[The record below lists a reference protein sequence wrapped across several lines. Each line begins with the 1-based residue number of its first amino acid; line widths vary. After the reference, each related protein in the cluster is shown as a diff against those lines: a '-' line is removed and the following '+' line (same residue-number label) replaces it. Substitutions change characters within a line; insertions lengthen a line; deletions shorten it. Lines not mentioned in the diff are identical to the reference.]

1 MNIYIY
7 GNNSFKKEIHE
18 TLEHSNIKFKL
29 DESTLI
35 KEIDDLSQ
43 LKQTIKNNP
52 KDIYLI
58 DDERII
64 KKNSLNKKIKF
75 FTPKDGIEEEFLL
88 DSGISDLSINSLSE
102 IPKYI
107 LRKYDEEKKMNS
119 NIQEVLSNNSIE
131 DDGKENTVELDDELA
146 QLLAKE
152 ESIQEIKVNKNFDGE
167 NLEELFDMRN
177 DINLGDPEN
186 MFDTFDNIDNNS
198 IEISKNEFDD
208 IMNFNDS
215 FGLNNISFDYDD
227 EAVGNDEAKD
237 KEEFMD
243 FNFGEEIENDDEE
256 DNEVFEDL
264 DFLEDMFSD
273 KKEKI
278 LDNKKK
284 ELKKEVSFNES
295 LQGEKSMSNDEF
307 FELDSLNE
315 KDLLEAL
322 NYTNSSLNQDKN
334 EKIDLLEKSSNTIS
348 VTSSSNTDELAQL
361 ISKLLSNKTLEIT
374 IKIKD

>member
-322 NYTNSSLNQDKN
+322 NYTNSSLNQDKSG
-334 EKIDLLEKSSNTIS
+334 EIDLLEKSSNTIS

>member
-278 LDNKKK
+278 LDNKEK

-322 NYTNSSLNQDKN
+322 NYTNSSLNQDKSG
-334 EKIDLLEKSSNTIS
+334 EIDLLEKSSNTIS

>member
-119 NIQEVLSNNSIE
+119 NIQEELSNNSID
-131 DDGKENTVELDDELA
+131 DDGKENRVELDDELA

-152 ESIQEIKVNKNFDGE
+152 ESNQEIKVNKNFDGE

-278 LDNKKK
+278 LDNKEK

-322 NYTNSSLNQDKN
+322 NYTNSSLNQDKSG
-334 EKIDLLEKSSNTIS
+334 EIDLLEKSSNTIS

>member
-1 MNIYIY
+1 LNIYIY

-278 LDNKKK
+278 LDNKEK

-322 NYTNSSLNQDKN
+322 NYTNSSLNQDKSG
-334 EKIDLLEKSSNTIS
+334 EIDLLEKSSNTIS